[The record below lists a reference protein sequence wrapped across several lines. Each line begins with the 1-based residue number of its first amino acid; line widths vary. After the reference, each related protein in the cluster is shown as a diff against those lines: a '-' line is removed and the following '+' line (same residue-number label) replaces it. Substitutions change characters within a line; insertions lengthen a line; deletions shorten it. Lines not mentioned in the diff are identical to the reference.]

1 MVTVRTARR
10 LAGLGGTR
18 NACRG
23 FPRAPRD
30 IRQGP
35 LAAIAPVAGART
47 RREMG
52 ISMQAARF
60 FRRGLL
66 AVWLLAAAGAAGA
79 QDVVLR
85 ASVDRSTIR
94 ENESFTYVLA
104 VQGQV
109 RDEPDVS
116 MFAADFEIL
125 QRSRNTSIQMQGGRT
140 SQITEW
146 RYQMMPRRAGS
157 FTLAPLEVA
166 GALSNPVELEILP
179 ALAGDAPGDIF
190 LEVEISPATAY
201 VQSQVIYTQ
210 RLYRAVSTG
219 RSSLT
224 PPDVTGGETIVVPLG
239 EDREYQTVRDERTF
253 IVLERR
259 YAVFPQ
265 VAGELT
271 IQPMVFE
278 AVVITA
284 SGFSSLQRFRSEP
297 VSLSVL
303 PAVAPPPE
311 FAGAAW
317 LPARDVAIEQRWSGD
332 PEEFTAGIPQTR
344 TLRVEAQGVLETQ
357 IPDLSLFETD
367 SLQQY
372 ADQPEMT
379 RQSSAEGTHAVRTE
393 RFAVI
398 AQAAGAL
405 TIPAVELPWFNVNS
419 REWEVA
425 RVDPRE
431 VTVLPSREPGAAPAP
446 SPAPAAL
453 PVEPVHTGAR
463 LWQGISAAL
472 LAAWAVTLLA
482 WWQSGRVK
490 RAAALRQPAAET
502 PARVSDRR
510 LLRQL
515 RAACNVND
523 AANAR
528 RLLLEW
534 GAARF
539 GEQVKSLGRLAALL
553 PADLTAAIGELERSL
568 YGPDSPA
575 WNGQAL
581 SDALAQADAVNRSGV
596 ATAGE
601 RELLPLYR

>member
-1 MVTVRTARR
+1 MVTVRPEAR
-10 LAGLGGTR
+10 LTGLGATR
-18 NACRG
+18 
-23 FPRAPRD
+23 
-30 IRQGP
+30 
-35 LAAIAPVAGART
+35 V
-47 RREMG
+47 
-52 ISMQAARF
+52 
-60 FRRGLL
+60 FRHGLL
-66 AVWLLAAAGAAGA
+66 AIWLLAAAGVVCA

-85 ASVDRSTIR
+85 ASVDRTTIR

-116 MFAADFEIL
+116 LLTANFEVL
-125 QRSRNTSIQMQGGRT
+125 QRSRNTSIQMLGGRT
-140 SQITEW
+140 SQVTEW
-146 RYQMMPRRAGS
+146 RFQLMPRRSGT
-157 FTLAPLEVA
+157 FTLPPVELA
-166 GALSNPVELEILP
+166 GELSNPVELQILP

-210 RLYRAVSTG
+210 RLNRAVSTG

-239 EDREYQTVRDERTF
+239 EDREYQTVRDDRTF

-297 VSLSVL
+297 VGLSVL

-311 FAGAAW
+311 LAGAAW
-317 LPARDVAIEQRWSGD
+317 LPASQVEIEQRWSGD

-344 TLRVEAQGVLETQ
+344 TLRVEVEGVLETQ

-372 ADQPEMT
+372 ADQPELA
-379 RQSSAEGTHAVRTE
+379 RESSADGTRAVRTE

-398 AQAAGAL
+398 AQTAGAL
-405 TIPAVELPWFNVNS
+405 TIPAVELPWFSVVS

-425 RVDPRE
+425 RIEPRE
-431 VTVLPSREPGAAPAP
+431 VTVLPSREPGAEIAPAP
-446 SPAPAAL
+446 TPEAP
-453 PVEPVHTGAR
+453 PVESVRTGNR

-472 LAAWAVTLLA
+472 LAAWMLTLLV

-490 RAAALRQPAAET
+490 RAAASRQPAAEA
-502 PARVSDRR
+502 PGRVSERR

-515 RAACNVND
+515 RAACSVND
-523 AANAR
+523 AGRAR
-528 RLLLEW
+528 RLLLDW

-539 GEQVKSLGRLAALL
+539 GEEPTSLGRLAAML
-553 PADLTAAIGELERSL
+553 PADLAAAVGELERSL
-568 YGPDSPA
+568 YGPDSPD
-575 WNGQAL
+575 WNGRVL
-581 SDALAQADAVNRSGV
+581 RDALAQADAVTRSGA
-596 ATAGE
+596 ATEGE

>member
-1 MVTVRTARR
+1 MVTVQPAGC
-10 LAGLGGTR
+10 LADLGATR
-18 NACRG
+18 VSWRG
-23 FPRAPRD
+23 PRCAMR
-30 IRQGP
+30 
-35 LAAIAPVAGART
+35 V
-47 RREMG
+47 
-52 ISMQAARF
+52 
-60 FRRGLL
+60 FRRGVL
-66 AVWLLAAAGAAGA
+66 AIWLLAAAGVAGA
-79 QDVVLR
+79 QDVALR

-116 MFAADFEIL
+116 MLTTDFEVL
-125 QRSRNTSIQMQGGRT
+125 QRSRNTSIQMLGGRT

-146 RYQMMPRRAGS
+146 RYQLMPRGSGS
-157 FTLAPLEVA
+157 FTLAPIELA
-166 GALSNPVELEILP
+166 GALSNPVDLQVLP
-179 ALAGDAPGDIF
+179 ALAGDAPGDVF

-224 PPDVTGGETIVVPLG
+224 PPDVTGGEAIVVALG

-265 VAGELT
+265 EAGELT

-311 FAGAAW
+311 LAGASW
-317 LPARDVAIEQRWSGD
+317 LPARGVTIEQRWSGD

-344 TLRVEAQGVLETQ
+344 TLRVEVDGVLETQ
-357 IPDLSLFETD
+357 IPDLSQFETD

-372 ADQPEMT
+372 ADQPDLS
-379 RQSSAEGTHAVRTE
+379 REGDADGIRAVRTE

-398 AQAAGAL
+398 AQTAGSL
-405 TIPAVELPWFNVNS
+405 IIPAIEMPWFNVDS

-425 RVDPRE
+425 RVEPRQ
-431 VTVLPSREPGAAPAP
+431 VTVLPSREPGAEAI
-446 SPAPAAL
+446 PAPAQDAV
-453 PVEPVHTGAR
+453 PVESAGTGQR
-463 LWQGISAAL
+463 LWQGISAGL
-472 LAAWAVTLLA
+472 LAAWALTLLA
-482 WWQSGRVK
+482 WWQSGRAR
-490 RAAALRQPAAET
+490 RAAALRQPAEET

-515 RAACNVND
+515 RAACNIND
-523 AANAR
+523 AGNAR
-528 RLLLEW
+528 RLLLDW

-539 GEQVKSLGRLAALL
+539 GEKPKSLGGLAGML
-553 PADLTAAIGELERSL
+553 PADLAAAIGDLERNL

-575 WNGQAL
+575 WNGRAL
-581 SDALAQADAVNRSGV
+581 KDALAQADAVTRSRA

>member
-1 MVTVRTARR
+1 MVTARTAGR
-10 LAGLGGTR
+10 LGGPGGTR

-23 FPRAPRD
+23 LARASRD

-35 LAAIAPVAGART
+35 PA
-47 RREMG
+47 
-52 ISMQAARF
+52 AARF
-60 FRRGLL
+60 FRRGRL
-66 AVWLLAAAGAAGA
+66 AIWLLAAAGVVGA

-116 MFAADFEIL
+116 MFTADFEIL
-125 QRSRNTSIQMQGGRT
+125 QRSRNTSIQMLGGRT

-146 RYQMMPRRAGS
+146 RYQLMPRRSGS
-157 FTLAPLEVA
+157 FTLAPVEVA
-166 GALSNPVELEILP
+166 GALSNPVELQILP

-317 LPARDVAIEQRWSGD
+317 LPARGVAIEQRWSGD

-344 TLRVEAQGVLETQ
+344 TLRVEAEGVLETQ

-372 ADQPEMT
+372 ADQPELT
-379 RQSSAEGTHAVRTE
+379 RESSAEGTRAVRTE

-405 TIPAVELPWFNVNS
+405 TLPAVELPWFNVNS

-425 RVDPRE
+425 RIDPRE
-431 VTVLPSREPGAAPAP
+431 VTVLPSREPGAEVAPAP
-446 SPAPAAL
+446 MPEAL
-453 PVEPVHTGAR
+453 PAEPVQTGAR
-463 LWQGISAAL
+463 LWRGISAAL
-472 LAAWAVTLLA
+472 LAAWAATLLA
-482 WWQSGRVK
+482 WWRSGRVK
-490 RAAALRQPAAET
+490 RAAARRQPAAEP

-523 AANAR
+523 AGNAR

-539 GEQVKSLGRLAALL
+539 GEEPKSLGRLAAMV
-553 PADLTAAIGELERSL
+553 PADLAAAIGELERSL

-581 SDALAQADAVNRSGV
+581 RDALAQADAVNRSRA

>member
-1 MVTVRTARR
+1 M
-10 LAGLGGTR
+10 
-18 NACRG
+18 
-23 FPRAPRD
+23 
-30 IRQGP
+30 
-35 LAAIAPVAGART
+35 
-47 RREMG
+47 
-52 ISMQAARF
+52 
-60 FRRGLL
+60 
-66 AVWLLAAAGAAGA
+66 WLLAAAGVVAA

-94 ENESFTYVLA
+94 ENESFTYVLS
-104 VQGQV
+104 VEGQV

-116 MFAADFEIL
+116 LLGANFEVM
-125 QRSRNTSIQMQGGRT
+125 QRSRNTSIQMLGGRT
-140 SQITEW
+140 SQIAEW
-146 RYQMMPRRAGS
+146 RYQLMPTGPGT
-157 FTLAPLEVA
+157 FTLPPVEMA
-166 GALSNPVELEILP
+166 GALSNPVELQVLP
-179 ALAGDAPGDIF
+179 ALASDAPGDIF

-224 PPDVTGGETIVVPLG
+224 PPDVTGGESIVVPLG
-239 EDREYQTVRDERTF
+239 EDREYQTVRDDRTF

-311 FAGAAW
+311 LAGAAW
-317 LPARDVAIEQRWSGD
+317 LPAGGVTIEQRWSGD

-344 TLRVEAQGVLETQ
+344 TLRVEVEGVLETQ
-357 IPDLSLFETD
+357 IPDLSLFETA

-372 ADQPEMT
+372 ADQPELAREGSADGT
-379 RQSSAEGTHAVRTE
+379 RAVRTE

-398 AQAAGAL
+398 AQTAGAL
-405 TIPAVELPWFNVNS
+405 IIPAVELPWFNVDS

-425 RVDPRE
+425 RIERQP
-431 VTVLPSREPGAAPAP
+431 VTVLPSREPGAEPAP
-446 SPAPAAL
+446 ELAAPAA
-453 PVEPVHTGAR
+453 ESGQTGQAGQSGR
-463 LWQGISAAL
+463 RMWQGISAGL
-472 LAAWAVTLLA
+472 LAAWILTLVG
-482 WWQSGRVK
+482 WWQSGRA
-490 RAAALRQPAAET
+490 RRTSAHRQPVARA
-502 PARVSDRR
+502 PRVSDRR

-515 RAACNVND
+515 RAACNNND
-523 AANAR
+523 AGLAR
-528 RLLLEW
+528 RLLLAW

-539 GEQVKSLGRLAALL
+539 GEAPKSLGSLATML
-553 PADLTAAIGELERSL
+553 PADLAAAIGDLERSL
-568 YGPDSPA
+568 YGPGSPA
-575 WNGQAL
+575 WNGRTLKA
-581 SDALAQADAVNRSGV
+581 ALAQADAVNRSG
-596 ATAGE
+596 AAKGGG

>member
-1 MVTVRTARR
+1 MPWFARHC
-10 LAGLGGTR
+10 LAL
-18 NACRG
+18 
-23 FPRAPRD
+23 
-30 IRQGP
+30 
-35 LAAIAPVAGART
+35 
-47 RREMG
+47 
-52 ISMQAARF
+52 
-60 FRRGLL
+60 
-66 AVWLLAAAGAAGA
+66 WLLAAAGIAGA
-79 QDVVLR
+79 QDVTLR

-94 ENESFTYVLA
+94 ENESFTYVLS
-104 VQGQV
+104 VEGQV

-116 MFAADFEIL
+116 LLATEFEVL
-125 QRSRNTSIQMQGGRT
+125 QRSRNTSIQMLGGRT

-146 RYQMMPRRAGS
+146 RYQLMPAGPGS
-157 FTLAPLEVA
+157 FTLPPVEMA
-166 GALSNPVELEILP
+166 GALSNPVELQVLP
-179 ALAGDAPGDIF
+179 ALASDAPGDIF

-224 PPDVTGGETIVVPLG
+224 PPDVTGGESIVVPLG
-239 EDREYQTVRDERTF
+239 EDREYQTVRDDRTF

-265 VAGELT
+265 IAGELT

-284 SGFSSLQRFRSEP
+284 SGFSSLQRFRSDP

-311 FAGAAW
+311 LAGAAW
-317 LPARDVAIEQRWSGD
+317 LPAGGVAIEQRWSGD

-344 TLRVEAQGVLETQ
+344 TLRVEVEGVLETQ
-357 IPDLSLFETD
+357 IPDLSLSETA

-372 ADQPEMT
+372 ADQPELA
-379 RQSSAEGTHAVRTE
+379 RESSADGARAVRTE

-398 AQAAGAL
+398 AQTAGAL
-405 TIPAVELPWFNVNS
+405 IIPAVELPWFNVVS

-425 RVDPRE
+425 RIEPRP
-431 VTVLPSREPGAAPAP
+431 VTVLPSREPGAEPAP
-446 SPAPAAL
+446 PAPPDEM
-453 PVEPVHTGAR
+453 PVESGQSGQSGQL

-472 LAAWAVTLLA
+472 LTGWVLTLMV
-482 WWQSGRVK
+482 WWQRGRVR
-490 RAAALRQPAAET
+490 RAAALRQPVAEA
-502 PARVSDRR
+502 PGVSERR

-515 RAACNVND
+515 RAACNIDD
-523 AANAR
+523 AGLAR
-528 RLLLEW
+528 RLLLAW

-539 GEQVKSLGRLAALL
+539 GEEPKSLGGLAAML
-553 PADLTAAIGELERSL
+553 PADLAAAIGDLERSL
-568 YGPDSPA
+568 YGPGSPA
-575 WNGQAL
+575 WNGRAL
-581 SDALAQADAVNRSGV
+581 RAALAQADAVTRSG
-596 ATAGE
+596 AAKSGE

>member
-1 MVTVRTARR
+1 M
-10 LAGLGGTR
+10 
-18 NACRG
+18 
-23 FPRAPRD
+23 
-30 IRQGP
+30 
-35 LAAIAPVAGART
+35 
-47 RREMG
+47 RER
-52 ISMQAARF
+52 SRWA
-60 FRRGLL
+60 L
-66 AVWLLAAAGAAGA
+66 WLLAAAGIAGA
-79 QDVVLR
+79 QDVTLR

-94 ENESFTYVLA
+94 ENESFTYVLS
-104 VQGQV
+104 VEGQV

-116 MFAADFEIL
+116 LLATDFEVL
-125 QRSRNTSIQMQGGRT
+125 QRSRNTSIQMLGGRT

-146 RYQMMPRRAGS
+146 RYQLMPAGPGS
-157 FTLAPLEVA
+157 FTLPPVEMA
-166 GALSNPVELEILP
+166 GALSNPVELQVLP
-179 ALAGDAPGDIF
+179 ALASDAPGDIF

-224 PPDVTGGETIVVPLG
+224 PPDVTGGESIVVPLG
-239 EDREYQTVRDERTF
+239 EDREYQTVRDDRTF

-284 SGFSSLQRFRSEP
+284 SGFSSLQRFRSDP

-311 FAGAAW
+311 LAGAAW
-317 LPARDVAIEQRWSGD
+317 LPAGGVTIEQRWSGD

-344 TLRVEAQGVLETQ
+344 TLRVEVEGVLETQ
-357 IPDLSLFETD
+357 IPDLSLFETA

-372 ADQPEMT
+372 ADQPELA
-379 RQSSAEGTHAVRTE
+379 RESSADGTRAVRTE

-398 AQAAGAL
+398 AQTAGGL
-405 TIPAVELPWFNVNS
+405 IIPAVELPWFNVVS

-425 RVDPRE
+425 RIEPRP
-431 VTVLPSREPGAAPAP
+431 VTVLPSREPGAEPAP
-446 SPAPAAL
+446 PAPPDEM
-453 PVEPVHTGAR
+453 PVDSGQFGQ
-463 LWQGISAAL
+463 LLGQGISAAL
-472 LAAWAVTLLA
+472 RTGWMLTLMV
-482 WWQSGRVK
+482 WWQRGRIR
-490 RAAALRQPAAET
+490 RAAALRQPVAEA
-502 PARVSDRR
+502 PRVFERR

-515 RAACNVND
+515 RAACNIDD
-523 AANAR
+523 AGLAR
-528 RLLLEW
+528 RLLFAW

-539 GEQVKSLGRLAALL
+539 GEEPKSLGGLAAML
-553 PADLTAAIGELERSL
+553 PADLAAAIGDLERSL
-568 YGPDSPA
+568 YGPGSPA
-575 WNGQAL
+575 WNGRAL
-581 SDALAQADAVNRSGV
+581 RAALAQADAVNRSG
-596 ATAGE
+596 AAKAGE

>member
-1 MVTVRTARR
+1 MVTARS
-10 LAGLGGTR
+10 
-18 NACRG
+18 
-23 FPRAPRD
+23 
-30 IRQGP
+30 
-35 LAAIAPVAGART
+35 AGARC
-47 RREMG
+47 RL
-52 ISMQAARF
+52 F
-60 FRRGLL
+60 
-66 AVWLLAAAGAAGA
+66 WLLAAAGVACA

-116 MFAADFEIL
+116 LLTADFEVL
-125 QRSRNTSIQMQGGRT
+125 QRSRNTSIQMLGGRT

-146 RYQMMPRRAGS
+146 RYQLMPRGPGT
-157 FTLAPLEVA
+157 FTLAPVELA
-166 GALSNPVELEILP
+166 GALSSPVELQVLP
-179 ALAGDAPGDIF
+179 ALASDAPGDIF

-239 EDREYQTVRDERTF
+239 EDREYQTIRDERTF

-317 LPARDVAIEQRWSGD
+317 LPASQVEIEQRWSGD

-344 TLRVEAQGVLETQ
+344 TLRVEVEGVLETQ

-372 ADQPEMT
+372 ADQPELV
-379 RQSSAEGTHAVRTE
+379 RESSADGTRAVRTE

-398 AQAAGAL
+398 AQTAGAL
-405 TIPAVELPWFNVNS
+405 TIPAVELPWFNVVS

-425 RVDPRE
+425 RIEPRE
-431 VTVLPSREPGAAPAP
+431 VTVLPSREPGAEIAPAP
-446 SPAPAAL
+446 TPEAP
-453 PVEPVHTGAR
+453 PVESVRTGDR

-472 LAAWAVTLLA
+472 LAAWMLTLLV

-490 RAAALRQPAAET
+490 RAAARRQPVAEA
-502 PARVSDRR
+502 PGRVSERR

-515 RAACNVND
+515 RAACSAND
-523 AANAR
+523 AGRAR
-528 RLLLEW
+528 RLLLDW

-539 GEQVKSLGRLAALL
+539 GEEPQSLGRLAAML
-553 PADLTAAIGELERSL
+553 PADLAAAIGELERSL
-568 YGPDSPA
+568 YGPGSPD
-575 WNGQAL
+575 WNGRAL
-581 SDALAQADAVNRSGV
+581 RDALAQADAVTRSGA

>member
-1 MVTVRTARR
+1 MTAK
-10 LAGLGGTR
+10 
-18 NACRG
+18 
-23 FPRAPRD
+23 
-30 IRQGP
+30 
-35 LAAIAPVAGART
+35 ARW
-47 RREMG
+47 
-52 ISMQAARF
+52 AF
-60 FRRGLL
+60 
-66 AVWLLAAAGAAGA
+66 WLMAAAGVAGA

-85 ASVDRSTIR
+85 AGVDRSTVR
-94 ENESFTYVLA
+94 ENESFTYVLS
-104 VQGQV
+104 VEGQV

-116 MFAADFEIL
+116 LLETDFEVL
-125 QRSRNTSIQMQGGRT
+125 QRSRNTSIQMLGGRT

-146 RYQMMPRRAGS
+146 RYQLMPAGPGS
-157 FTLAPLEVA
+157 FMLPPVEMA
-166 GALSNPVELEILP
+166 GALSNPVELQVLP
-179 ALAGDAPGDIF
+179 ALASDAPGDIF

-224 PPDVTGGETIVVPLG
+224 PPDVTGGESIVVPLG
-239 EDREYQTVRDERTF
+239 EDREYQTVRDDRTF

-284 SGFSSLQRFRSEP
+284 SGFSSLQRFRSDP

-311 FAGAAW
+311 LAGAAW
-317 LPARDVAIEQRWSGD
+317 LPARGVTIEQRWSGD

-344 TLRVEAQGVLETQ
+344 TLRVEVEGVLETQ
-357 IPDLSLFETD
+357 IPDLSLFETA

-372 ADQPEMT
+372 ADQPELARESDADGT
-379 RQSSAEGTHAVRTE
+379 RAVRTE

-398 AQAAGAL
+398 AQTAGGL
-405 TIPAVELPWFNVNS
+405 IIPAVELPWFNVDS

-425 RVDPRE
+425 RIEPRQ
-431 VTVLPSREPGAAPAP
+431 VTVLPSREPGAEPASEPTPDAP
-446 SPAPAAL
+446 
-453 PVEPVHTGAR
+453 PVESGQTGQR
-463 LWQGISAAL
+463 VWQGISAAL
-472 LAAWAVTLLA
+472 LVAWMLTLLV
-482 WWQSGRVK
+482 WWHSGRAE
-490 RAAALRQPAAET
+490 RAAARLQPAVET
-502 PARVSDRR
+502 PRVSERR

-515 RAACNVND
+515 RAACNTND
-523 AANAR
+523 AGLTR

-539 GEQVKSLGRLAALL
+539 GEQPLSLGGLAAMV
-553 PADLTAAIGELERSL
+553 PADLAAAIGDLERSL
-568 YGPDSPA
+568 YGPDSSA
-575 WNGQAL
+575 WNGRAL
-581 SDALAQADAVNRSGV
+581 RAALAQADAVNRSG
-596 ATAGE
+596 ASKAGD

>member
-1 MVTVRTARR
+1 MRRTVGRC
-10 LAGLGGTR
+10 LAL
-18 NACRG
+18 
-23 FPRAPRD
+23 
-30 IRQGP
+30 
-35 LAAIAPVAGART
+35 
-47 RREMG
+47 
-52 ISMQAARF
+52 
-60 FRRGLL
+60 
-66 AVWLLAAAGAAGA
+66 WLLVAAGVAGA
-79 QDVVLR
+79 QDVSLR
-85 ASVDRSTIR
+85 AAVDRSTVR
-94 ENESFTYVLA
+94 ENESFTYVLS
-104 VQGQV
+104 VEGQV

-116 MFAADFEIL
+116 LLATDFEVL
-125 QRSRNTSIQMQGGRT
+125 QRSRNTSIQMLGGRT

-146 RYQMMPRRAGS
+146 RYQLMPTGPGT
-157 FTLAPLEVA
+157 FTLPPVEMA
-166 GALSNPVELEILP
+166 GALSNPVELQVLP
-179 ALAGDAPGDIF
+179 ALASDAPGDIF

-224 PPDVTGGETIVVPLG
+224 PPDVTGGESIVVPLG
-239 EDREYQTVRDERTF
+239 EDREYQTVRDDRTF

-311 FAGAAW
+311 LAGAAW
-317 LPARDVAIEQRWSGD
+317 LPASGVTIEQRWSGD

-344 TLRVEAQGVLETQ
+344 TLRVEVEGVLETQ

-367 SLQQY
+367 TLQQY
-372 ADQPEMT
+372 ADQPELA
-379 RQSSAEGTHAVRTE
+379 RDSSADGTRAVRTE

-398 AQAAGAL
+398 AQAPGAL
-405 TIPAVELPWFNVNS
+405 IIPAVELPWFNVDS

-425 RVDPRE
+425 RIEPRQ
-431 VTVLPSREPGAAPAP
+431 VTVLPSREPGAEPAP
-446 SPAPAAL
+446 SPVTADAPPA
-453 PVEPVHTGAR
+453 ESGASGLR
-463 LWQGISAAL
+463 MWQGISAGL
-472 LAAWAVTLLA
+472 LAAWVLTLLG
-482 WWQSGRVK
+482 WRQSGRVK
-490 RAAALRQPAAET
+490 RAAALRQPVTEA
-502 PARVSDRR
+502 PRVSERR

-515 RAACNVND
+515 RAACNTND
-523 AANAR
+523 AGLAR
-528 RLLLEW
+528 RLLLAW

-539 GEQVKSLGRLAALL
+539 GEEPKSLGALAAML
-553 PADLTAAIGELERSL
+553 PADLAAAIGDLERSL
-568 YGPDSPA
+568 YGPGSPP
-575 WNGQAL
+575 WNGAAL
-581 SDALAQADAVNRSGV
+581 RAALAQADAVNRSG
-596 ATAGE
+596 AAKAGE

>member
-1 MVTVRTARR
+1 MTERSRWA
-10 LAGLGGTR
+10 L
-18 NACRG
+18 
-23 FPRAPRD
+23 
-30 IRQGP
+30 
-35 LAAIAPVAGART
+35 
-47 RREMG
+47 
-52 ISMQAARF
+52 
-60 FRRGLL
+60 
-66 AVWLLAAAGAAGA
+66 WLLAAAGIAGA
-79 QDVVLR
+79 QDVTLR

-94 ENESFTYVLA
+94 ENESFTYVLS
-104 VQGQV
+104 VEGQV

-116 MFAADFEIL
+116 LLATDFEVL
-125 QRSRNTSIQMQGGRT
+125 QRSRNTSIQMLGGRT

-146 RYQMMPRRAGS
+146 RYQLMPTGPGS
-157 FTLAPLEVA
+157 FTLPPVEMA
-166 GALSNPVELEILP
+166 GALSNPVELQVLP
-179 ALAGDAPGDIF
+179 ALASDAPGDIF

-224 PPDVTGGETIVVPLG
+224 PPDVTGGESIVVPLG
-239 EDREYQTVRDERTF
+239 EDREYQTVRDDRTF

-284 SGFSSLQRFRSEP
+284 SGFSSLQRFRSDP

-311 FAGAAW
+311 LAGAAW
-317 LPARDVAIEQRWSGD
+317 LPAGGVRIEQRWSGD

-344 TLRVEAQGVLETQ
+344 TLRVEVEGVLETQ
-357 IPDLSLFETD
+357 IPDLSLFETA

-372 ADQPEMT
+372 ADQPELA
-379 RQSSAEGTHAVRTE
+379 RESSADGTRAVRTE

-398 AQAAGAL
+398 AQTAGGL
-405 TIPAVELPWFNVNS
+405 IIPAVELPWFNVVS

-425 RVDPRE
+425 RIEPRP

-446 SPAPAAL
+446 PAPPDEM
-453 PVEPVHTGAR
+453 PVDSGQSGQL

-472 LAAWAVTLLA
+472 LTGWMLTLMV
-482 WWQSGRVK
+482 WWQRGRIR
-490 RAAALRQPAAET
+490 RAAALRQPVAEA
-502 PARVSDRR
+502 PRVSERR

-515 RAACNVND
+515 RAACNIDD
-523 AANAR
+523 AGLAR
-528 RLLLEW
+528 RLLFAW

-539 GEQVKSLGRLAALL
+539 GEEPKSLGGLAAML
-553 PADLTAAIGELERSL
+553 PADLAAAIGDLERSL
-568 YGPDSPA
+568 YGPGSHA
-575 WNGQAL
+575 WNGRAL
-581 SDALAQADAVNRSGV
+581 RAALAQADAVNRSG
-596 ATAGE
+596 AAKAGE

>member
-1 MVTVRTARR
+1 MERSRWA
-10 LAGLGGTR
+10 L
-18 NACRG
+18 
-23 FPRAPRD
+23 
-30 IRQGP
+30 
-35 LAAIAPVAGART
+35 
-47 RREMG
+47 
-52 ISMQAARF
+52 
-60 FRRGLL
+60 
-66 AVWLLAAAGAAGA
+66 WLLAAAGIAGA
-79 QDVVLR
+79 QDVTLR

-94 ENESFTYVLA
+94 ENESFTYVLS
-104 VQGQV
+104 VEGQV

-116 MFAADFEIL
+116 LLATDFEVL
-125 QRSRNTSIQMQGGRT
+125 QRSRNTSIQMLGGRT

-146 RYQMMPRRAGS
+146 RYQLMPAGPGS
-157 FTLAPLEVA
+157 FTLPPVEMA
-166 GALSNPVELEILP
+166 GALSNPVELQVLP
-179 ALAGDAPGDIF
+179 ALASDAPGDIF

-224 PPDVTGGETIVVPLG
+224 PPDVTGGESIVVPLG
-239 EDREYQTVRDERTF
+239 EDREYQTVRDDRTF

-284 SGFSSLQRFRSEP
+284 SGFSSLQRFRSDP

-311 FAGAAW
+311 LAGAAW
-317 LPARDVAIEQRWSGD
+317 LPAGGVTIEQRWSGD

-344 TLRVEAQGVLETQ
+344 TLRVEVEGVLETQ
-357 IPDLSLFETD
+357 IPDLSLFETA

-372 ADQPEMT
+372 ADQPELA
-379 RQSSAEGTHAVRTE
+379 RESSADGTRAVRTE

-398 AQAAGAL
+398 AQTAGGL
-405 TIPAVELPWFNVNS
+405 IIPAVELPWFNVVS

-425 RVDPRE
+425 RIEPRP
-431 VTVLPSREPGAAPAP
+431 VTVLPSREPGAEPAP
-446 SPAPAAL
+446 PAPPDEM
-453 PVEPVHTGAR
+453 PVESGQSGQL

-472 LAAWAVTLLA
+472 LTGWILTLMV
-482 WWQSGRVK
+482 WWQRGRIW
-490 RAAALRQPAAET
+490 RAAALRQPVTEA
-502 PARVSDRR
+502 PRVSERR

-515 RAACNVND
+515 RAACNIDD
-523 AANAR
+523 AGLAR
-528 RLLLEW
+528 RLLFAW

-539 GEQVKSLGRLAALL
+539 GEEPKSLGGLAAML
-553 PADLTAAIGELERSL
+553 PADLAAAIGDLERSL
-568 YGPDSPA
+568 YGPGSHA
-575 WNGQAL
+575 WNGRAL
-581 SDALAQADAVNRSGV
+581 RAALAQADAVNRSG
-596 ATAGE
+596 AAKAGE

>member
-1 MVTVRTARR
+1 MVTARS
-10 LAGLGGTR
+10 
-18 NACRG
+18 
-23 FPRAPRD
+23 
-30 IRQGP
+30 
-35 LAAIAPVAGART
+35 AGARC
-47 RREMG
+47 RL
-52 ISMQAARF
+52 F
-60 FRRGLL
+60 
-66 AVWLLAAAGAAGA
+66 WLLAAAGVVCA

-116 MFAADFEIL
+116 LLTADFEVL
-125 QRSRNTSIQMQGGRT
+125 QRSRNTSIQMLVGRT

-146 RYQMMPRRAGS
+146 RYQLMPRGPGT
-157 FTLAPLEVA
+157 FTLAPVELA
-166 GALSNPVELEILP
+166 GALSNPVELQVLR
-179 ALAGDAPGDIF
+179 ALASDAPGDIF

-239 EDREYQTVRDERTF
+239 EDREYQTIRDERTF

-265 VAGELT
+265 VAGVLT

-317 LPARDVAIEQRWSGD
+317 LPASQVEIEQRWSGD

-344 TLRVEAQGVLETQ
+344 TLRVEVEGVLETQ

-372 ADQPEMT
+372 ADQPELA
-379 RQSSAEGTHAVRTE
+379 RESSADGTRAVRTE

-398 AQAAGAL
+398 AQTAGAL
-405 TIPAVELPWFNVNS
+405 TIPAVELPWFDVVS

-425 RVDPRE
+425 RIEPRE
-431 VTVLPSREPGAAPAP
+431 VTVLPSREPGAEIAPAP
-446 SPAPAAL
+446 TPEAP
-453 PVEPVHTGAR
+453 PVESVRTGNR

-472 LAAWAVTLLA
+472 LAAWMLTLLV

-490 RAAALRQPAAET
+490 QAAARRQPAAEA
-502 PARVSDRR
+502 PGRVSERR

-515 RAACNVND
+515 RAACSVND
-523 AANAR
+523 AGRAR
-528 RLLLEW
+528 RLLLDW

-539 GEQVKSLGRLAALL
+539 GEEPKSLGRLAATL
-553 PADLTAAIGELERSL
+553 PADLAAAIGELERSL
-568 YGPDSPA
+568 YGPGSPD
-575 WNGQAL
+575 WNGRVL
-581 SDALAQADAVNRSGV
+581 RDALGQADAVTRSGA

>member
-1 MVTVRTARR
+1 MKPRR
-10 LAGLGGTR
+10 SYA
-18 NACRG
+18 
-23 FPRAPRD
+23 
-30 IRQGP
+30 
-35 LAAIAPVAGART
+35 
-47 RREMG
+47 
-52 ISMQAARF
+52 
-60 FRRGLL
+60 RGLL
-66 AVWLLAAAGAAGA
+66 PRAAGNWPALWLVAAASVAIA
-79 QDVVLR
+79 QDVTLR

-104 VQGQV
+104 VEGQV

-116 MFAADFEIL
+116 LLATDFEVL
-125 QRSRNTSIQMQGGRT
+125 QRSRNTSIQMLGGRT

-146 RYQMMPRRAGS
+146 RYQLMPRGPGT
-157 FTLAPLEVA
+157 FTLPPVEMA
-166 GALSNPVELEILP
+166 GALSNPVELQVLQ
-179 ALAGDAPGDIF
+179 ALASDAPGDIF
-190 LEVEISPATAY
+190 LEVEISPATAF

-210 RLYRAVSTG
+210 RLFRAVSTG

-224 PPDVTGGETIVVPLG
+224 PPDVTGGESIVVPLG
-239 EDREYQTVRDERTF
+239 EDREYQTVRDDRTF

-311 FAGAAW
+311 LAGAAW
-317 LPARDVAIEQRWSGD
+317 LPASEVTIEQRWSGD
-332 PEEFTAGIPQTR
+332 PDEFTAGIPQTR
-344 TLRVEAQGVLETQ
+344 TLRVEVEGVLETQ
-357 IPDLSLFETD
+357 IPDLSLFQTD

-372 ADQPEMT
+372 ADQPELA
-379 RQSSAEGTHAVRTE
+379 RESSADGTRAVRTE

-405 TIPAVELPWFNVNS
+405 TIPAVELPWFNVDS
-419 REWEVA
+419 RAWEVA
-425 RVDPRE
+425 RIEPRQ
-431 VTVLPSREPGAAPAP
+431 VTVLPSREPGAELAPP
-446 SPAPAAL
+446 LTPDET
-453 PVEPVHTGAR
+453 PVASESSAGQL

-472 LAAWAVTLLA
+472 LAAWLLTLLV
-482 WWQSGRVK
+482 WWQSGRAK
-490 RAAALRQPAAET
+490 RATALRQAVAEA
-502 PARVSDRR
+502 PRLSDRR

-515 RAACNVND
+515 RAACNTND
-523 AANAR
+523 AGLAR
-528 RLLLEW
+528 RLLLAW

-539 GEQVKSLGRLAALL
+539 GEEPKSLGALAAML
-553 PADLTAAIGELERSL
+553 PADLAAAIGELERSL
-568 YGPDSPA
+568 YGPGSPT
-575 WNGQAL
+575 WNGRAL
-581 SDALAQADAVNRSGV
+581 KAALAQADAVNRSG
-596 ATAGE
+596 AANAGE

>member
-1 MVTVRTARR
+1 MT
-10 LAGLGGTR
+10 L
-18 NACRG
+18 
-23 FPRAPRD
+23 RAV
-30 IRQGP
+30 G
-35 LAAIAPVAGART
+35 
-47 RREMG
+47 
-52 ISMQAARF
+52 
-60 FRRGLL
+60 RGLAL
-66 AVWLLAAAGAAGA
+66 WLLAAAGVAGA
-79 QDVVLR
+79 QDVTLR
-85 ASVDRSTIR
+85 AAVDRSTIR
-94 ENESFTYVLA
+94 ENESFTYVLS
-104 VQGQV
+104 VEGHV

-116 MFAADFEIL
+116 LLATDFEVL
-125 QRSRNTSIQMQGGRT
+125 QRSRNTSIQMLGGRT

-146 RYQMMPRRAGS
+146 RYQLMPTGAGT
-157 FTLAPLEVA
+157 FTLPPVEMA
-166 GALSNPVELEILP
+166 GALSNPVELQVLP
-179 ALAGDAPGDIF
+179 ALASDAPGDIF

-224 PPDVTGGETIVVPLG
+224 PPDVTGGESIVVPLG
-239 EDREYQTVRDERTF
+239 EDREYQTVRDDRTF

-311 FAGAAW
+311 LAGAAW
-317 LPARDVAIEQRWSGD
+317 LPAGGVTIEQRWSGD

-344 TLRVEAQGVLETQ
+344 TLRVEVEGVLETQ

-367 SLQQY
+367 TLQQY
-372 ADQPEMT
+372 ADQPELA
-379 RQSSAEGTHAVRTE
+379 RDSSAEGTRAVRTE

-398 AQAAGAL
+398 AQAPGEL
-405 TIPAVELPWFNVNS
+405 IIPAVELPWFNVDS

-425 RVDPRE
+425 RIDPRQ
-431 VTVLPSREPGAAPAP
+431 VTVLPSREPGADPAP
-446 SPAPAAL
+446 PPVTADAP
-453 PVEPVHTGAR
+453 PVESGASGLR
-463 LWQGISAAL
+463 MWQGVSAGL
-472 LAAWAVTLLA
+472 LAAWMLTLLG
-482 WWQSGRVK
+482 WWQSNRVK
-490 RAAALRQPAAET
+490 RAAVLQQPVAEA
-502 PARVSDRR
+502 PRVSERR

-515 RAACNVND
+515 RAACNTND
-523 AANAR
+523 AGLAR
-528 RLLLEW
+528 RLLLTW

-539 GEQVKSLGRLAALL
+539 GEEPKSLGALAAML
-553 PADLTAAIGELERSL
+553 PADLAAAIGDLERTL
-568 YGPDSPA
+568 YGPGSPP
-575 WNGQAL
+575 WNGAAL
-581 SDALAQADAVNRSGV
+581 KAALAQADAVTRST
-596 ATAGE
+596 AAKAGE

>member
-1 MVTVRTARR
+1 MQGDTRHRLAWNIPLPARR
-10 LAGLGGTR
+10 RDAP
-18 NACRG
+18 NP
-23 FPRAPRD
+23 PR
-30 IRQGP
+30 I
-35 LAAIAPVAGART
+35 
-47 RREMG
+47 
-52 ISMQAARF
+52 
-60 FRRGLL
+60 LL
-66 AVWLLAAAGAAGA
+66 AILLLAAAGVAGA

-94 ENESFTYVLA
+94 ENESFTYVLS
-104 VQGQV
+104 VEGQV

-116 MFAADFEIL
+116 LLATDFEVL
-125 QRSRNTSIQMQGGRT
+125 QRSRNTSIQMLGGRT

-146 RYQMMPRRAGS
+146 RYQLIPTGPGS
-157 FTLAPLEVA
+157 FTLPPVEMA
-166 GALSNPVELEILP
+166 GALSNPVELQVLP
-179 ALAGDAPGDIF
+179 ALASDAPGDIF

-224 PPDVTGGETIVVPLG
+224 PPDVTGGESIVVPLG
-239 EDREYQTVRDERTF
+239 EDREYQTVRDDRTF

-284 SGFSSLQRFRSEP
+284 SGFSSLQRFRSDP

-311 FAGAAW
+311 LAGAAW
-317 LPARDVAIEQRWSGD
+317 LPAGGVRIEQRWSGD

-344 TLRVEAQGVLETQ
+344 TLRVEVEGVLETQ
-357 IPDLSLFETD
+357 IPDLSLFETA

-372 ADQPEMT
+372 ADQPELA
-379 RQSSAEGTHAVRTE
+379 RESSADGTRAVRTE

-398 AQAAGAL
+398 AQTAGGL
-405 TIPAVELPWFNVNS
+405 IIPAVELPWFNVVS

-425 RVDPRE
+425 RIEPRP
-431 VTVLPSREPGAAPAP
+431 VTVLPSREPGAEPAP
-446 SPAPAAL
+446 PAPPDEM
-453 PVEPVHTGAR
+453 PVESGQSGQL

-472 LAAWAVTLLA
+472 LTGWVLTLMA
-482 WWQSGRVK
+482 WWQRGRIR
-490 RAAALRQPAAET
+490 RAADLRQPVAEA
-502 PARVSDRR
+502 PRVSERR

-515 RAACNVND
+515 RAACNIDD
-523 AANAR
+523 AGLTR

-539 GEQVKSLGRLAALL
+539 GEQPKSLGGLAAML
-553 PADLTAAIGELERSL
+553 PADLAAAIGDLERSL
-568 YGPDSPA
+568 YGPGSPA
-575 WNGQAL
+575 WNGRAL
-581 SDALAQADAVNRSGV
+581 RAALAQADAVNRSG
-596 ATAGE
+596 AAKAGE

>member
-1 MVTVRTARR
+1 MVTVRPEAR
-10 LAGLGGTR
+10 LTGLGATR
-18 NACRG
+18 
-23 FPRAPRD
+23 
-30 IRQGP
+30 
-35 LAAIAPVAGART
+35 V
-47 RREMG
+47 
-52 ISMQAARF
+52 
-60 FRRGLL
+60 FRHGLL
-66 AVWLLAAAGAAGA
+66 AIWLLAAAGVVCA

-85 ASVDRSTIR
+85 ASVDRTTIR

-116 MFAADFEIL
+116 LLTANFEVL
-125 QRSRNTSIQMQGGRT
+125 QRSRNTSIQMLGGRT
-140 SQITEW
+140 SQVTEW
-146 RYQMMPRRAGS
+146 RFQLMPRRSGT
-157 FTLAPLEVA
+157 FTLPPVELA
-166 GALSNPVELEILP
+166 GELSNPVELQILP

-210 RLYRAVSTG
+210 RLNRAVSTG

-239 EDREYQTVRDERTF
+239 EDREYQTVRDDRTF

-297 VSLSVL
+297 VGLSVL

-311 FAGAAW
+311 LAGAAW
-317 LPARDVAIEQRWSGD
+317 LPASQVEIEQRWSGN

-344 TLRVEAQGVLETQ
+344 TLRVAVEGVLETQ
-357 IPDLSLFETD
+357 IPDLSLFETA

-372 ADQPEMT
+372 ADQPELA
-379 RQSSAEGTHAVRTE
+379 RESSADGTRAVRTE

-398 AQAAGAL
+398 AQMAGAL
-405 TIPAVELPWFNVNS
+405 TIPAVELPWFNVDS

-425 RVDPRE
+425 RIEPRE
-431 VTVLPSREPGAAPAP
+431 VTVLPSREPGAEVAPPLTPEAP
-446 SPAPAAL
+446 
-453 PVEPVHTGAR
+453 PVDSVQTGNR

-472 LAAWAVTLLA
+472 LAAWMLTLLA
-482 WWQSGRVK
+482 WWRSGRVE
-490 RAAALRQPAAET
+490 RAAARREPAEEA
-502 PARVSDRR
+502 PGRVSERR

-515 RAACNVND
+515 RAASSAND
-523 AANAR
+523 AVR
-528 RLLLEW
+528 TRQLLLDW
-534 GAARF
+534 GEARF
-539 GEQVKSLGRLAALL
+539 GDESQGLGRLAAML
-553 PADLTAAIGELERSL
+553 PADLAAAIGELERSL
-568 YGPDSPA
+568 YGPDSTA
-575 WNGQAL
+575 WNGRAL
-581 SDALAQADAVNRSGV
+581 RDALAQADAVNRSRA

>member
-1 MVTVRTARR
+1 VTAR
-10 LAGLGGTR
+10 
-18 NACRG
+18 
-23 FPRAPRD
+23 
-30 IRQGP
+30 
-35 LAAIAPVAGART
+35 ARWT
-47 RREMG
+47 
-52 ISMQAARF
+52 
-60 FRRGLL
+60 L
-66 AVWLLAAAGAAGA
+66 WLLAAAGVAGA

-85 ASVDRSTIR
+85 AGVDRSTVR
-94 ENESFTYVLA
+94 ENESFTYVLS
-104 VQGQV
+104 VEGQV

-116 MFAADFEIL
+116 LLATDFEVL
-125 QRSRNTSIQMQGGRT
+125 QRSRNTSIQMLGGRT

-146 RYQMMPRRAGS
+146 RYQLMPTGPGS
-157 FTLAPLEVA
+157 FTLPPVEMA
-166 GALSNPVELEILP
+166 GALSNPVELQVLP
-179 ALAGDAPGDIF
+179 ALASDAPGDIF

-219 RSSLT
+219 RSSPT
-224 PPDVTGGETIVVPLG
+224 PPDVTGGESIVVPLG
-239 EDREYQTVRDERTF
+239 EDREYQTVRDDRTF

-284 SGFSSLQRFRSEP
+284 SGFSSLQRFRSDP

-311 FAGAAW
+311 MAGAAW
-317 LPARDVAIEQRWSGD
+317 LPARGVTIEQRWSGD

-344 TLRVEAQGVLETQ
+344 TLRVEVEGVLETQ
-357 IPDLSLFETD
+357 IPDLSLFETA

-372 ADQPEMT
+372 ADQPELA
-379 RQSSAEGTHAVRTE
+379 RESSADGTRAVRTE

-398 AQAAGAL
+398 AQTAGGL
-405 TIPAVELPWFNVNS
+405 IIPAVELPWFNVGS

-425 RVDPRE
+425 RIEPRQ
-431 VTVLPSREPGAAPAP
+431 VAVLPSREPGAEPAP
-446 SPAPAAL
+446 PPTLEAPLA
-453 PVEPVHTGAR
+453 ESGQTGQ
-463 LWQGISAAL
+463 LFWQGTSAAL
-472 LAAWAVTLLA
+472 FATWVLTLLV
-482 WWQSGRVK
+482 WWQSGRAK
-490 RAAALRQPAAET
+490 RAAAHRQPVAEI
-502 PARVSDRR
+502 PRVSERR

-515 RAACNVND
+515 RAACNTND
-523 AANAR
+523 AGLTR

-539 GEQVKSLGRLAALL
+539 GEQPKSLGGLAARV
-553 PADLTAAIGELERSL
+553 PADLATAIGDLERSL
-568 YGPDSPA
+568 YGPGSPA
-575 WNGQAL
+575 WNGRAL
-581 SDALAQADAVNRSGV
+581 REALAQADAVNRSGMSK
-596 ATAGE
+596 AGE

>member
-1 MVTVRTARR
+1 MQRDSCHGLAWTSPVPARR
-10 LAGLGGTR
+10 HDAA
-18 NACRG
+18 NP
-23 FPRAPRD
+23 PR
-30 IRQGP
+30 
-35 LAAIAPVAGART
+35 
-47 RREMG
+47 M
-52 ISMQAARF
+52 
-60 FRRGLL
+60 LL
-66 AVWLLAAAGAAGA
+66 AILLLAAAGVAGA
-79 QDVVLR
+79 QDVALR
-85 ASVDRSTIR
+85 AAVDRSTVR
-94 ENESFTYVLA
+94 ENESFTYVLS
-104 VQGQV
+104 VEGQV

-116 MFAADFEIL
+116 LLAADFEVL
-125 QRSRNTSIQMQGGRT
+125 QRSRNTSIQMLGGRT

-146 RYQMMPRRAGS
+146 RYQLMPTGPGT
-157 FTLAPLEVA
+157 FTLPPVEMA
-166 GALSNPVELEILP
+166 GALSNPVELQVLP
-179 ALAGDAPGDIF
+179 ALASDAPGDIF

-224 PPDVTGGETIVVPLG
+224 PPDVTGGESIVVPLG

-284 SGFSSLQRFRSEP
+284 SGFSSLQRFRSDP

-311 FAGAAW
+311 LAGAAW
-317 LPARDVAIEQRWSGD
+317 LPARGVTIEQRWSGD

-344 TLRVEAQGVLETQ
+344 TLRVEVEGVLETQ
-357 IPDLSLFETD
+357 IPDLSLFETV

-372 ADQPEMT
+372 ADQPELA
-379 RQSSAEGTHAVRTE
+379 RESSADGTRAVRTE

-398 AQAAGAL
+398 AQTAGGL
-405 TIPAVELPWFNVNS
+405 IIPAVELPWFNAVS

-425 RVDPRE
+425 RIEPRQ
-431 VTVLPSREPGAAPAP
+431 VTVLPSREPGAEPAPAP
-446 SPAPAAL
+446 TPDAPPA
-453 PVEPVHTGAR
+453 VTGQAGQR
-463 LWQGISAAL
+463 VWQVTSAAL
-472 LAAWAVTLLA
+472 LAAWMLTLLA
-482 WWQSGRVK
+482 WWQSGRTG
-490 RAAALRQPAAET
+490 RAAVARRPVAEA
-502 PARVSDRR
+502 PRVSERR

-515 RAACNVND
+515 RAACNTND
-523 AANAR
+523 AGLTR
-528 RLLLEW
+528 RLLLAW

-539 GEQVKSLGRLAALL
+539 GEEPKSLGGLAAKV
-553 PADLTAAIGELERSL
+553 PADLAAAIGDLERSL
-568 YGPDSPA
+568 YGPGSPE
-575 WNGQAL
+575 WNGRAL
-581 SDALAQADAVNRSGV
+581 RAALAQADAVNRSG
-596 ATAGE
+596 ASKAGE

>member
-1 MVTVRTARR
+1 MVTARPEER
-10 LAGLGGTR
+10 LGGLGATR
-18 NACRG
+18 GFCRG
-23 FPRAPRD
+23 LP
-30 IRQGP
+30 
-35 LAAIAPVAGART
+35 AI
-47 RREMG
+47 
-52 ISMQAARF
+52 
-60 FRRGLL
+60 
-66 AVWLLAAAGAAGA
+66 WLLAAAGVLCA
-79 QDVVLR
+79 QDVMLR
-85 ASVDRSTIR
+85 ASVDRTTIR

-116 MFAADFEIL
+116 LLTTDFEVL
-125 QRSRNTSIQMQGGRT
+125 QRSRNTSIQMLGART
-140 SQITEW
+140 SQVTEW
-146 RYQMMPRRAGS
+146 RFQLMPRRAGT
-157 FTLAPLEVA
+157 FTLPPLELA
-166 GALSNPVELEILP
+166 GELSNPVELQILP

-239 EDREYQTVRDERTF
+239 EDREYQTVREEQTF

-317 LPARDVAIEQRWSGD
+317 LPASRVEIEQRWSGN

-344 TLRVEAQGVLETQ
+344 TLRVEVEGVLETQ

-372 ADQPEMT
+372 ADQPELT
-379 RQSSAEGTHAVRTE
+379 REGSADGTRAVRTE

-398 AQAAGAL
+398 AQTAGAL
-405 TIPAVELPWFNVNS
+405 TIPAVELPWFNVDS

-425 RVDPRE
+425 RIEPRG
-431 VTVLPSREPGAAPAP
+431 VTVLPSREPGAESAPAP
-446 SPAPAAL
+446 TPDAP
-453 PVEPVHTGAR
+453 PVESEQTGNL
-463 LWQGISAAL
+463 LWQGVSAAL
-472 LAAWAVTLLA
+472 LAAWMLTLLV
-482 WWQSGRVK
+482 WWQRGRVE
-490 RAAALRQPAAET
+490 RAAARRPPAEEA
-502 PARVSDRR
+502 PAKVSDRR

-515 RAACNVND
+515 RAACSAND
-523 AANAR
+523 AGRAR
-528 RLLLEW
+528 QLLLDW

-539 GEQVKSLGRLAALL
+539 GEEPQSLGRLAAML
-553 PADLTAAIGELERSL
+553 PADLAAAIGELERSL
-568 YGPDSPA
+568 YGPDSTA
-575 WNGQAL
+575 WNGRALRDAL
-581 SDALAQADAVNRSGV
+581 SQADAVTRSRA

>member
-1 MVTVRTARR
+1 MTERSRWA
-10 LAGLGGTR
+10 L
-18 NACRG
+18 
-23 FPRAPRD
+23 
-30 IRQGP
+30 
-35 LAAIAPVAGART
+35 
-47 RREMG
+47 
-52 ISMQAARF
+52 
-60 FRRGLL
+60 
-66 AVWLLAAAGAAGA
+66 WLLAAAGIAGA
-79 QDVVLR
+79 QDVTLR

-94 ENESFTYVLA
+94 ENESFTYVLS
-104 VQGQV
+104 VEGRV

-116 MFAADFEIL
+116 LLATGFEVL
-125 QRSRNTSIQMQGGRT
+125 QRSRNTSIQMLAGRT

-146 RYQMMPRRAGS
+146 RYQLMPAGPGS
-157 FTLAPLEVA
+157 FTLPPVEMA
-166 GALSNPVELEILP
+166 GALSNPVELQILP
-179 ALAGDAPGDIF
+179 ALASDAPGDIF

-224 PPDVTGGETIVVPLG
+224 PPDVTGGESIVVPLG
-239 EDREYQTVRDERTF
+239 EDREYQTVRDDRTF

-284 SGFSSLQRFRSEP
+284 SGFSSLQRFRSDP

-311 FAGAAW
+311 LAGAAW
-317 LPARDVAIEQRWSGD
+317 LPASGVTIEQRWSGD

-344 TLRVEAQGVLETQ
+344 TLRVEVEGVLETQ
-357 IPDLSLFETD
+357 IPDLSLFETA

-372 ADQPEMT
+372 ADQPELA
-379 RQSSAEGTHAVRTE
+379 RESSADGTRAVRTE

-398 AQAAGAL
+398 AQTAGGL
-405 TIPAVELPWFNVNS
+405 IIPAVELPWFNVVS

-425 RVDPRE
+425 RIEPRP
-431 VTVLPSREPGAAPAP
+431 VTVLPSREPSAEPAP
-446 SPAPAAL
+446 PAPPDEM
-453 PVEPVHTGAR
+453 PVESGQSGQF

-472 LAAWAVTLLA
+472 LTGWILTLMV
-482 WWQSGRVK
+482 WWQRGRIR
-490 RAAALRQPAAET
+490 RAAALRQPVAEA
-502 PARVSDRR
+502 PRVSERR

-515 RAACNVND
+515 RAACNIDD
-523 AANAR
+523 AGLAR
-528 RLLLEW
+528 RLLFAW

-539 GEQVKSLGRLAALL
+539 GEEPKSLGGLAAML
-553 PADLTAAIGELERSL
+553 PADLAAAIGDLERSL
-568 YGPDSPA
+568 YGPGSPA
-575 WNGQAL
+575 WNGRAL
-581 SDALAQADAVNRSGV
+581 KAALAQADAVNRSG
-596 ATAGE
+596 AAKAGE

>member
-1 MVTVRTARR
+1 M
-10 LAGLGGTR
+10 
-18 NACRG
+18 
-23 FPRAPRD
+23 
-30 IRQGP
+30 
-35 LAAIAPVAGART
+35 
-47 RREMG
+47 
-52 ISMQAARF
+52 
-60 FRRGLL
+60 LL
-66 AVWLLAAAGAAGA
+66 AILLLAAAGVAGA
-79 QDVVLR
+79 QDVALR
-85 ASVDRSTIR
+85 AAVDRSTVR
-94 ENESFTYVLA
+94 ENESFTYVLS
-104 VQGQV
+104 VEGQV

-116 MFAADFEIL
+116 LLAADFEVL
-125 QRSRNTSIQMQGGRT
+125 QRSRNTSIQMLGGRT

-146 RYQMMPRRAGS
+146 RYQLMPTGPGT
-157 FTLAPLEVA
+157 FTLPPVEMA
-166 GALSNPVELEILP
+166 GALSNPVELQVLP
-179 ALAGDAPGDIF
+179 ALASDAPGDIF

-224 PPDVTGGETIVVPLG
+224 PPDVTGGESIVVPLG

-284 SGFSSLQRFRSEP
+284 SGFSSLQRFRSDP

-311 FAGAAW
+311 LAGAAW
-317 LPARDVAIEQRWSGD
+317 LPARGVTIEQRWSGD

-344 TLRVEAQGVLETQ
+344 TLRVEVEGVLETQ
-357 IPDLSLFETD
+357 IPDLSLFETA

-372 ADQPEMT
+372 ADQPELA
-379 RQSSAEGTHAVRTE
+379 RDSSADGTRAARTE

-398 AQAAGAL
+398 AQTAGGL
-405 TIPAVELPWFNVNS
+405 IIPAVELPWFNVVS

-425 RVDPRE
+425 RIEPRQ
-431 VTVLPSREPGAAPAP
+431 VTVLPSREPGAEPAPAP
-446 SPAPAAL
+446 TPDAP
-453 PVEPVHTGAR
+453 PVESGQTGQR
-463 LWQGISAAL
+463 VWQGTSAAL
-472 LAAWAVTLLA
+472 LAAWMLTLLA
-482 WWQSGRVK
+482 WWQSGRTR
-490 RAAALRQPAAET
+490 RAAVARRPVAEA
-502 PARVSDRR
+502 PRVSERR

-515 RAACNVND
+515 RAACNTND
-523 AANAR
+523 AGLTR
-528 RLLLEW
+528 RLLLAW

-539 GEQVKSLGRLAALL
+539 GEEPNSLGGLAAKV
-553 PADLTAAIGELERSL
+553 PADLAAAIGDLERSL
-568 YGPDSPA
+568 YGPGSPE
-575 WNGQAL
+575 WNGRAL
-581 SDALAQADAVNRSGV
+581 RAALAQADAVNRSG
-596 ATAGE
+596 ASKAGE

>member
-1 MVTVRTARR
+1 MVTARS
-10 LAGLGGTR
+10 
-18 NACRG
+18 
-23 FPRAPRD
+23 
-30 IRQGP
+30 
-35 LAAIAPVAGART
+35 AGARC
-47 RREMG
+47 RL
-52 ISMQAARF
+52 F
-60 FRRGLL
+60 WLL
-66 AVWLLAAAGAAGA
+66 AVAGVVCA

-116 MFAADFEIL
+116 LLTADFEVL
-125 QRSRNTSIQMQGGRT
+125 QRSRNTSIQMLGGRT

-146 RYQMMPRRAGS
+146 RYQLMPRGPGT
-157 FTLAPLEVA
+157 FTLAPVELA
-166 GALSNPVELEILP
+166 GALSNPVELQVLR
-179 ALAGDAPGDIF
+179 ALASDAPGDIF

-239 EDREYQTVRDERTF
+239 EDREYQTIRDERTF

-265 VAGELT
+265 VAGVLT

-317 LPARDVAIEQRWSGD
+317 LPASQVEIEQGWSGN

-344 TLRVEAQGVLETQ
+344 TLRVEVEGVLETQ

-372 ADQPEMT
+372 ADQPELA
-379 RQSSAEGTHAVRTE
+379 RESSADGTRAVRTE

-398 AQAAGAL
+398 AQTAGAL
-405 TIPAVELPWFNVNS
+405 TIPAVELPWFDVVS

-425 RVDPRE
+425 RIEPRE
-431 VTVLPSREPGAAPAP
+431 VTVLPSREPGAEIAPAP
-446 SPAPAAL
+446 TPEAP
-453 PVEPVHTGAR
+453 PVESVRTGSR

-472 LAAWAVTLLA
+472 LAAWMLTLLV

-490 RAAALRQPAAET
+490 QAAARRQPAAEA
-502 PARVSDRR
+502 PGRVSERR

-515 RAACNVND
+515 RAACSVND
-523 AANAR
+523 AGRAR
-528 RLLLEW
+528 RLLLDW

-539 GEQVKSLGRLAALL
+539 GEEPKSLGRLAAML
-553 PADLTAAIGELERSL
+553 PADLAAAIGELERSL
-568 YGPDSPA
+568 YGPGSPD
-575 WNGQAL
+575 WNGRVL
-581 SDALAQADAVNRSGV
+581 RDALVQADAVTLSSA